1 MGFVGTLERERKVS
15 LCRDERS
22 DMGGYGL
29 GFAVFLLFFVRGN
42 AVRRYVIRF
51 CRTVV

>member
-29 GFAVFLLFFVRGN
+29 GFAVFLLFFRAWECGA
-42 AVRRYVIRF
+42 AV
-51 CRTVV
+51 CD